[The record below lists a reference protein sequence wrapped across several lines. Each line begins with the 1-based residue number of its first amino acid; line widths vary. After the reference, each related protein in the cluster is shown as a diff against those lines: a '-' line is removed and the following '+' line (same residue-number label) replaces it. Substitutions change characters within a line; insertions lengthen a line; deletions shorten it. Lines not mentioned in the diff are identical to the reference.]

1 MTAEPRHDAPRHKPQ
16 LWWVLT
22 SMVAVIVIASRAWWF
37 YDNFLKHDGPPVEVG
52 DDAFGTGQMVDMYAD
67 AKVAPRQFNETYRG
81 KPFAA
86 NGTFNYAEQ
95 AYSRYEISLLV
106 YAYFVTC
113 KTSDGA
119 TVALAKQLVA
129 GFPVKVSG
137 LIDYMNDRTLRLSR
151 CALHRPRP
159 GCDTWGAQCSDP

>member
-1 MTAEPRHDAPRHKPQ
+1 MMAEPRQQAPGRQPQ
-16 LWWVLT
+16 LWWLLT
-22 SMVAVIVIASRAWWF
+22 SIVVLIAIASRAWWF
-37 YDNFLKHDGPPVEVG
+37 YDNFLKHDEPPIEVG
-52 DDAFGTGQMVDMYAD
+52 VDAFGTGQMVDMYAD
-67 AKVAPRQFNETYRG
+67 AKVSPRQFNETYRG

-86 NGTFNYAEQ
+86 SGTFNYAEQ
-95 AYSRYEISLLV
+95 DYFRYEISLLV

-113 KTSDGA
+113 RTRDVT
-119 TVALAKQLVA
+119 TVALAKQLIA

-137 LIDYMNDRTLRLSR
+137 LIDYMDDRTLHLSR